1 MKNMLTPNL
10 SSTSLILTFPIHS
23 NQLEIFFWIL
33 FILMFWQPVFKII
46 PFVTQWADPVQ
57 FSRSVVSDSATPWI
71 EARQVSRSITISQS
85 SLNLTSIESVMPSSH
100 LILCHPLLLLPPI
113 PPNISL
119 FQWVNSSPKSHSRF
133 LYNSNSSCIFTQPWT
148 ELRFLKYIIK
158 YFRLSHWDEMAVSRS
173 FKVCWGSFTPGFHSN
188 TVACFS
194 CIHFFKIYVSIY
206 WLCHTACG
214 ICSSATRD
222 PTQALNSET
231 AKS

>member
-71 EARQVSRSITISQS
+71 EARQVSLSITNSRS
-85 SLNLTSIESVMPSSH
+85 SLRLMSIESVMPSNPSQH
-100 LILCHPLLLLPPI
+100 Q
-113 PPNISL
+113 SL

-133 LYNSNSSCIFTQPWT
+133 LYNSNSSCIFIQPWT